1 MEFHSKYLA
10 AALITGALTFGT
22 SGAAL
27 ADDDDIHIYYNEIAD
42 SAGDLSADDL
52 SDQDLQLFL
61 FAAQSVSDFRAEAQE
76 QLEAGQG
83 DASEIIANTDADM
96 VEAVRTAGLEPEEF
110 RQIGYLIQNDADVR
124 ERLNRVAGSL

>member
-10 AALITGALTFGT
+10 AALMAGALTFGT

-27 ADDDDIHIYYNEIAD
+27 ADDEIHIYYNEIAD
-42 SAGDLSADDL
+42 SAGDLSGDDL

-61 FAAQSVSDFRAEAQE
+61 FAAQSISDFRAEAQE
-76 QLEAGQG
+76 QLAAGQG
-83 DASEIIANTDADM
+83 DASEIIANTDANM
-96 VEAVRTAGLEPEEF
+96 VEAVRTAGLEPEEY

-124 ERLNRVAGSL
+124 ARLNRVAGDS